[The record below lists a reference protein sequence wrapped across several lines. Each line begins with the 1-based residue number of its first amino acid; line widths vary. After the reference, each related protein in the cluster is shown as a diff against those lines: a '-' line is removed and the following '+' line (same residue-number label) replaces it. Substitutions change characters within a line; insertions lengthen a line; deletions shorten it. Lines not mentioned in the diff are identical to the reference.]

1 MVVHWNAKLFDH
13 MTLSLMNEGKPPFK
27 IISIEALQDD
37 MYLTLI
43 LRGERETYFVPMK
56 LISTTKTL

>member
-1 MVVHWNAKLFDH
+1 
-13 MTLSLMNEGKPPFK
+13 MNEGKPPFK